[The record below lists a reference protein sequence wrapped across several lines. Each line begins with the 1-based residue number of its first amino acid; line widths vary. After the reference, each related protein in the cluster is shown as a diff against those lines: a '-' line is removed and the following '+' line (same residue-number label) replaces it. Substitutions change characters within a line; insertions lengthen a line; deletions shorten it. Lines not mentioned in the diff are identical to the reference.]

1 MSDIRYHFSDDRS
14 EWLEH
19 HGVKGQKWGVRNK
32 DTLRKYAGPIGRSIK
47 GKFDKFNKNRPHPL
61 NNVKNELARRSAA
74 NKQSSDMAK
83 AYAGGKYAHPKKY
96 KAFMETRAQ
105 TLRAHDPELVA
116 KGMHTLTDSELKD
129 KISRLEQEK
138 KIRDLADAKQKAAT
152 DRAVAIENYKKAQKE
167 AKASGIGM
175 KLLTTTYNSTV
186 NYAGK
191 KAVDTAFKSL
201 GIDDKDSGKDKKD
214 NNTTSDSES
223 PKSSST
229 TSSKSSSTSSSS
241 SGSSKEGSYSQSQQ
255 RARDVGESVAAEV
268 LSVETV
274 EPPNESRKKLPPASK

>member
-1 MSDIRYHFSDDRS
+1 MSDIRYNFSDDRS

-32 DTLRKYAGPIGRSIK
+32 DTLRKYAGPVGRSVK
-47 GKFDKFNKNRPHPL
+47 GKLDKFNKNRPHPL
-61 NNVKNELARRSAA
+61 SNVKNELAKRSAA
-74 NKQSSDMAK
+74 NKQSGDMAK
-83 AYAGGKYAHPKKY
+83 AYAGGKYMHPKKY

-191 KAVDTAFKSL
+191 KAVDTVFKSL
-201 GIDDKDSGKDKKD
+201 GVDDKDSGKDKK
-214 NNTTSDSES
+214 NNNGSSGSE
-223 PKSSST
+223 P
-229 TSSKSSSTSSSS
+229 SKSSQASSSS
-241 SGSSKEGSYSQSQQ
+241 SGSPKASSYSQPQQ